1 MILHNSG
8 GFFFDIT
15 IYFNYIFFMQK
26 RAITGNEFEKTLQT
40 DQWIKREV
48 KPKMKWSGK
57 GRNVF
62 NKIESVGYDVTK
74 FNLSEE
80 SVISKS
86 DFVFHSDDSMT
97 FEAKKYLMSK
107 FKNWVMY
114 SEPFFKVSTV
124 KHLDLVDVD
133 KYNKF
138 VDDFMTHRQDII
150 ERVLNEMSQSNL
162 GIRCIDGFISQ
173 DKLEFKAVKEKSAW
187 MGYHRITIMVKMK

>member
-1 MILHNSG
+1 MVG
-8 GFFFDIT
+8 DFFDIT

-48 KPKMKWSGK
+48 RPSMKWSGK

-62 NKIESVGYDVTK
+62 DKIESIGYDVTK
-74 FNLSEE
+74 FNLRED

-86 DFVFHSDDSMT
+86 DFVFHNNDSMR
-97 FEAKKYLMSK
+97 FEAKKYEIST

-114 SEPFFKVSTV
+114 SEPFFKVSNI
-124 KHLDLVDVD
+124 KFLNLVDKD

-138 VDDFMTHRQDII
+138 VDDFITHRQDII

-173 DKLEFKAVKEKSAW
+173 DKLEFKVVKKESAW

>member
-1 MILHNSG
+1 
-8 GFFFDIT
+8 
-15 IYFNYIFFMQK
+15 MQK

-48 KPKMKWSGK
+48 RPSMKWSGK
-57 GRNVF
+57 GRNIF
-62 NKIESVGYDVTK
+62 KKIESVGYDVNK
-74 FNLSEE
+74 FNLRED

-86 DFVFHSDDSMT
+86 DFVFHTDDSMR
-97 FEAKKYLMSK
+97 FEAKKYEMMM
-107 FKNWVMY
+107 FKKWIMY
-114 SEPFFKVSTV
+114 SEPFFKVADV
-124 KHLDLVDVD
+124 KQANLVDKD

-173 DKLEFKAVKEKSAW
+173 DKLEFKVIKRKGWE
-187 MGYHRITIMVKMK
+187 GYYRITIMVKMK

>member
-1 MILHNSG
+1 
-8 GFFFDIT
+8 
-15 IYFNYIFFMQK
+15 MQK

-48 KPKMKWSGK
+48 RPSMKWSGK
-57 GRNVF
+57 GRNIF
-62 NKIESVGYDVTK
+62 QKIESVGYDVTK
-74 FNLSEE
+74 FNLRED

-86 DFVFHSDDSMT
+86 DFVFHTNDLMR

-114 SEPFFKVSTV
+114 SEPFFKVSNV
-124 KHLDLVDVD
+124 NQLDLVDVD

-138 VDDFMTHRQDII
+138 VDDFMMYRQDII
-150 ERVLNEMSQSNL
+150 ERVLNEMSRSNL

-173 DKLEFKAVKEKSAW
+173 DKLEFKAIKEERAW
-187 MGYHRITIMVKMK
+187 MGYHRITIKAKMK